1 MDDRREPTSEKVPKP
16 SHLGQPTTQQTEE
29 IDIMPAS
36 EVGHPGLE
44 ERFANWG
51 TD

>member
-16 SHLGQPTTQQTEE
+16 SHLGQPITQQTEE

-36 EVGHPGLE
+36 EGGPPRLE